1 MRLTLKNIAKV
12 RKADVEINGI
22 TVIAG
27 ENDTGKSTVGKALY
41 SVFNSLYHVEN
52 QIKDERVRTISN
64 LLDGLYLQKRNG
76 RSNNGD
82 RRETAEKILDKYFQ
96 QKNKRSLI
104 KEDVLDFLFDY
115 GEADAAFNDTIIDD
129 VIDKIEEILAISN
142 EEILKRVITT
152 KLSAEF
158 NRQINNVY
166 SEEDG
171 VIQLRIQNDTFEI
184 LASENQVKDTSA
196 SFPLKTEIVYLD
208 DPFILDEVGPY
219 RGFSG
224 LSVFLRHSGNHR
236 DQVRDKLTLNKQ
248 QSTFKDSKSGAS
260 VIFFIISTISFIEEI
275 LADQKL
281 DRIYEKID
289 SVCDGQMIST
299 KRNGLGYQKKGTDK
313 VLDVKNISTGLKTF
327 VILKTLLMNGTL
339 EENGTIILDEPEIHL
354 HPQWQLLFA
363 ELIVLIQKE
372 FNMHILLNTHSPYFL
387 QAIEVYAAKY
397 EIADKCKYY
406 LAQLEGDMAVINDVS
421 DSTETIY
428 KLLAKP
434 FQDLENVRYEN
445 D

>member
-1 MRLTLKNIAKV
+1 M
-12 RKADVEINGI
+12 EINGI

-248 QSTFKDSKSGAS
+248 QSTF
-260 VIFFIISTISFIEEI
+260 IEEI

>member
-1 MRLTLKNIAKV
+1 MRLTLENIAKV

-27 ENDTGKSTVGKALY
+27 ENNTGKSTVGKALY

-52 QIKDERVRTISN
+52 QIREERVRTISN
-64 LLDGLYLQKRNG
+64 HIERLTIQINRRFIDLEGSAPQNVAEQIVADYYEQKG
-76 RSNNGD
+76 Q
-82 RRETAEKILDKYFQ
+82 EAC
-96 QKNKRSLI
+96 I
-104 KEDVLDFLFDY
+104 KEALSQFLWKNDKPEESIIEGKEVKDFIRKVKEIL
-115 GEADAAFNDTIIDD
+115 EVSDD
-129 VIDKIEEILAISN
+129 VI
-142 EEILKRVITT
+142 LKTVLKN
-152 KLSAEF
+152 KLNSEF

-166 SEEDG
+166 NDEAGNISLDIRKKQIRIVVSEDS
-171 VIQLRIQNDTFEI
+171 VKKIQTPISLQ
-184 LASENQVKDTSA
+184 
-196 SFPLKTEIVYLD
+196 TEAVYLD
-208 DPFILDEVGPY
+208 DQFILDEAGLFVGFM
-219 RGFSG
+219 GFSSYLKSSMG
-224 LSVFLRHSGNHR
+224 ISHR
-236 DQVRDKLTLNKQ
+236 SDAREKL
-248 QSTFKDSKSGAS
+248 FDSQKENTA
-260 VIFFIISTISFIEEI
+260 IDEI
-275 LADQKL
+275 LTNRKL
-281 DRIYEKID
+281 EKIYEKID
-289 SVCDGQMIST
+289 SVCDGEMIPMKQS
-299 KRNGLGYQKKGTDK
+299 GLGYQKKGTDK

-406 LAQLEGDMAVINDVS
+406 LAQLEGDMAVIIDVS

>member
-1 MRLTLKNIAKV
+1 MRLTLENIAKV

-27 ENDTGKSTVGKALY
+27 ENNTGKSTVGKALY
-41 SVFNSLYHVEN
+41 SVFNSLYHVED
-52 QIKDERVRTISN
+52 QMRDERVMTISN
-64 LLDGLYLQKRNG
+64 LLGALYLQIRNRG
-76 RSNNGD
+76 SRFVE
-82 RRETAEKILDKYFQ
+82 RREVAEKILDEYPQ
-96 QKNKRSLI
+96 QQDKKALI
-104 KEDVLDFLFDY
+104 RQAVLDFLFDF
-115 GEADAAFNDTIIDD
+115 GETDVAFNDAGMDET
-129 VIDKIEEILAISN
+129 VDKIGEVLAISD
-142 EEILKRVITT
+142 EEILKRVIAA
-152 KLSAEF
+152 KLNGEF
-158 NRQINNVY
+158 NEQINNVY
-166 SEEDG
+166 REEDG
-171 VIQLRIQNDTFEI
+171 AIELLIRNNTFK
-184 LASENQVKDTSA
+184 LFASENRVKDISTP
-196 SFPLKTEIVYLD
+196 FPLKTEIVYLD
-208 DPFILDEVGPY
+208 DPFILDEVGSY
-219 RGFSG
+219 RTIPRFS
-224 LSVFLRHSGNHR
+224 LSESSFALRQGGTHR
-236 DQVRDKLTLNKQ
+236 DQVRDKLSPKRKKITLI
-248 QSTFKDSKSGAS
+248 D
-260 VIFFIISTISFIEEI
+260 EI
-275 LADQKL
+275 LTDQKL

-289 SVCDGQMIST
+289 VVCDGQMILMN
-299 KRNGLGYQKKGTDK
+299 RNGLGYQKKGTDK

>member
-1 MRLTLKNIAKV
+1 MRLTLENIAKV

-52 QIKDERVRTISN
+52 QIREERVRTISN

-96 QKNKRSLI
+96 QKDKRSLI

-142 EEILKRVITT
+142 EEILKRVVTT

-171 VIQLRIQNDTFEI
+171 VIQLQIQNDTFEI
-184 LASENQVKDTSA
+184 LASENQVKNTSA

-248 QSTFKDSKSGAS
+248 QSTY
-260 VIFFIISTISFIEEI
+260 IEEI

-281 DRIYEKID
+281 DRIYEKLD
-289 SVCDGQMIST
+289 SVCDGQMIFT
-299 KRNGLGYQKKGTDK
+299 KRNGLVYQTKGTDK

-406 LAQLEGDMAVINDVS
+406 LAQLEGDMAIINDVS

>member
-1 MRLTLKNIAKV
+1 MRLTLENIAKV

-27 ENDTGKSTVGKALY
+27 ENNTGKSTVGKALY

-52 QIKDERVRTISN
+52 QIREERVKTITNHIERLTIQINRRFIDLEGSA
-64 LLDGLYLQKRNG
+64 LQ
-76 RSNNGD
+76 SV
-82 RRETAEKILDKYFQ
+82 AERIVADYYE
-96 QKNKRSLI
+96 QKGQEVCI
-104 KEDVLDFLFDY
+104 KETLSRFLWKNDKPEESIIEGKEVKDFICKVKEIL
-115 GEADAAFNDTIIDD
+115 EVSDD
-129 VIDKIEEILAISN
+129 VI
-142 EEILKRVITT
+142 LKTVLKN
-152 KLSAEF
+152 KLNSEF

-166 SEEDG
+166 NDEAGNISLDIRKKQIRIVVSEDS
-171 VIQLRIQNDTFEI
+171 VKKIQTPISLQ
-184 LASENQVKDTSA
+184 
-196 SFPLKTEIVYLD
+196 TEAVYLD
-208 DPFILDEVGPY
+208 DPFVLDEAGQLGRSMGV
-219 RGFSG
+219 SM
-224 LSVFLRHSGNHR
+224 FLKRYMGTNHR
-236 DQVRDKLTLNKQ
+236 SDARAKLV
-248 QSTFKDSKSGAS
+248 DSQKENTA
-260 VIFFIISTISFIEEI
+260 IDEI
-275 LADQKL
+275 LIKRKL
-281 DRIYEKID
+281 EKIYGKID
-289 SVCDGQMIST
+289 SVCDGQMIFT
-299 KRNGLGYQKKGTDK
+299 KRNGLVYQTKGTDK

-406 LAQLEGDMAVINDVS
+406 LAQLEGDMAVIIDVS

>member
-1 MRLTLKNIAKV
+1 MRLTLENIAKV

-27 ENDTGKSTVGKALY
+27 ENNTGKSTVGKALY

-52 QIKDERVRTISN
+52 QIREERVKTITNHIERLTIQINRRFIDLEGSA
-64 LLDGLYLQKRNG
+64 LQ
-76 RSNNGD
+76 SV
-82 RRETAEKILDKYFQ
+82 AERIVADYYE
-96 QKNKRSLI
+96 QKGQEACI
-104 KEDVLDFLFDY
+104 KETLSRFLWKNDKPEESIIEGKEVKDFICKVKEIL
-115 GEADAAFNDTIIDD
+115 EVSDD
-129 VIDKIEEILAISN
+129 VI
-142 EEILKRVITT
+142 LKTVLKN
-152 KLSAEF
+152 KLNSEF

-166 SEEDG
+166 NDEAGNISLDIRKKQIRI
-171 VIQLRIQNDTFEI
+171 VI
-184 LASENQVKDTSA
+184 SENSVKEVQTPIS
-196 SFPLKTEIVYLD
+196 LQTEAVYLD
-208 DPFILDEVGPY
+208 DPFILDEAGLLAQSI
-219 RGFSG
+219 GFSA
-224 LSVFLRHSGNHR
+224 LLKSSINISHR
-236 DQVRDKLTLNKQ
+236 SDAREKL
-248 QSTFKDSKSGAS
+248 FDSKKENTA
-260 VIFFIISTISFIEEI
+260 IDEI
-275 LADQKL
+275 LINRKL
-281 DRIYEKID
+281 EKIYEKID
-289 SVCDGQMIST
+289 SVCDGQMIPM

-406 LAQLEGDMAVINDVS
+406 LAQLEGDMAVIDDVS

>member
-96 QKNKRSLI
+96 QKDKRSLI

-208 DPFILDEVGPY
+208 DPFILDEVEPY

-224 LSVFLRHSGNHR
+224 LSVFLRYSGNHR

-248 QSTFKDSKSGAS
+248 QST
-260 VIFFIISTISFIEEI
+260 FIEEI

-406 LAQLEGDMAVINDVS
+406 LAQLEGDMAVIDDVS

>member
-1 MRLTLKNIAKV
+1 MRLTLENIAKV

-27 ENDTGKSTVGKALY
+27 ENNTGKSTVGKALY

-52 QIKDERVRTISN
+52 QIREERVRTISN

-96 QKNKRSLI
+96 QKDKRSLI

-208 DPFILDEVGPY
+208 DPFILDEVEPY

-248 QSTFKDSKSGAS
+248 QSTF
-260 VIFFIISTISFIEEI
+260 IEEI

-289 SVCDGQMIST
+289 SVCDGQMIFT
-299 KRNGLGYQKKGTDK
+299 KRNGLVYQTKGTDK

-372 FNMHILLNTHSPYFL
+372 FHMHILLNTHSPYFL

-406 LAQLEGDMAVINDVS
+406 LAQLDGDMAVINDVS

>member
-196 SFPLKTEIVYLD
+196 LFPLKTEIVYLD

-248 QSTFKDSKSGAS
+248 QST
-260 VIFFIISTISFIEEI
+260 FIEEI

>member
-1 MRLTLKNIAKV
+1 MRLTLENIAKV

-27 ENDTGKSTVGKALY
+27 ENNTGKSTVGKALY

-52 QIKDERVRTISN
+52 QIREERVRTISN

-76 RSNNGD
+76 RSNNND

-96 QKNKRSLI
+96 QKDKRSLI

-115 GEADAAFNDTIIDD
+115 GEANAAFNDDGMDET
-129 VIDKIEEILAISN
+129 IDKIGEILAISD
-142 EEILKRVITT
+142 EEILKRVVTT

-166 SEEDG
+166 SEENG
-171 VIQLRIQNDTFEI
+171 VIQLQIQNDTFEI
-184 LASENQVKDTSA
+184 LASENQVEDTSA

-224 LSVFLRHSGNHR
+224 LSVFLRHNGNHR

-248 QSTFKDSKSGAS
+248 QSTF
-260 VIFFIISTISFIEEI
+260 IEEI

-281 DRIYEKID
+281 DRIYEKMD
-289 SVCDGQMIST
+289 SVCDGRMIST

-313 VLDVKNISTGLKTF
+313 ILDVKNISTGLKTF

-406 LAQLEGDMAVINDVS
+406 LAQLEGDMSIINDVS

>member
-1 MRLTLKNIAKV
+1 MRLTLENIAKV

-27 ENDTGKSTVGKALY
+27 ENNTGKSTVGKALY
-41 SVFNSLYHVEN
+41 SVFNSLYHVED
-52 QIKDERVRTISN
+52 QMRDERLTTISN
-64 LLDGLYLQKRNG
+64 IIG
-76 RSNNGD
+76 RW
-82 RRETAEKILDKYFQ
+82 
-96 QKNKRSLI
+96 LI
-104 KEDVLDFLFDY
+104 KIRRGRVSLQYLDSYDIEQIVDNSYAQKEQDEFIKNFIIHFVWKEEEPEKSIVEGKEFNDVVRKIKDVLNVS
-115 GEADAAFNDTIIDD
+115 ND
-129 VIDKIEEILAISN
+129 
-142 EEILKRVITT
+142 EILKTVLTN
-152 KLSAEF
+152 KMNSEF
-158 NRQINNVY
+158 NGQFNNIY
-166 SEEDG
+166 NNQEGS
-171 VIQLRIQNDTFEI
+171 ISLTIQNEQSKIIVLEDTVREVLNPI
-184 LASENQVKDTSA
+184 ALQ
-196 SFPLKTEIVYLD
+196 TEAIYLD
-208 DPFILDEVGPY
+208 DPFVLDEVGRFVRPM
-219 RGFSG
+219 G
-224 LSVFLRHSGNHR
+224 LSSYLKSSMGISHR
-236 DQVRDKLTLNKQ
+236 SDAREKLIDGQKENTAI
-248 QSTFKDSKSGAS
+248 D
-260 VIFFIISTISFIEEI
+260 EI
-275 LADQKL
+275 LINRKL
-281 DRIYEKID
+281 EQIYEKID

-327 VILKTLLMNGTL
+327 VIVKTLLMNGTL

-372 FNMHILLNTHSPYFL
+372 FHMHILLNTHSPSFL

-406 LAQLEGDMAVINDVS
+406 LAQLDGDMAVINDVS

-434 FQDLENVRYEN
+434 FQNLENVRYEN

>member
-1 MRLTLKNIAKV
+1 MRLTLENIAKV

-27 ENDTGKSTVGKALY
+27 ENNTGKSTVGKALY

-52 QIKDERVRTISN
+52 QIREERVRTISN

-76 RSNNGD
+76 RSNNND

-96 QKNKRSLI
+96 QKDKRSLI

-115 GEADAAFNDTIIDD
+115 GEANAAFNDDGMDET
-129 VIDKIEEILAISN
+129 IDKIGEILAISD
-142 EEILKRVITT
+142 EEILKRVVTT

-166 SEEDG
+166 SEENG
-171 VIQLRIQNDTFEI
+171 VIQLQIQNDTFEI
-184 LASENQVKDTSA
+184 LASENQVEDTSA
-196 SFPLKTEIVYLD
+196 AFPLKTEIVYLD

-224 LSVFLRHSGNHR
+224 LSVFLRHNGNHR

-248 QSTFKDSKSGAS
+248 QSTF
-260 VIFFIISTISFIEEI
+260 IEEI

-281 DRIYEKID
+281 DRIYEKMD
-289 SVCDGQMIST
+289 SVCDGRMIST

-313 VLDVKNISTGLKTF
+313 ILDVKNISTGLKTF

-406 LAQLEGDMAVINDVS
+406 LAQLEGDMAVIIDVS

>member
-1 MRLTLKNIAKV
+1 MRLTLENIAKV

-27 ENDTGKSTVGKALY
+27 ENNTGKSTVGKALY

-52 QIKDERVRTISN
+52 QIREERVRTISN
-64 LLDGLYLQKRNG
+64 HIERLTIQINRRFIDLEGSAPQNVAEQLVDTYYNQKEQEG
-76 RSNNGD
+76 F
-82 RRETAEKILDKYFQ
+82 I
-96 QKNKRSLI
+96 KNTI
-104 KEDVLDFLFDY
+104 THFFWKEDEPEKGVIEGKEL
-115 GEADAAFNDTIIDD
+115 ND
-129 VIDKIEEILAISN
+129 VIRKIKDVLEVSN
-142 EEILKRVITT
+142 DEILKTVLTN
-152 KLSAEF
+152 KLNSEF
-158 NRQINNVY
+158 NRQINNIYNNGEGSISLIIRNEQSRIVVL
-166 SEEDG
+166 EDMVRESLNPIG
-171 VIQLRIQNDTFEI
+171 LQ
-184 LASENQVKDTSA
+184 
-196 SFPLKTEIVYLD
+196 TEAVYLD
-208 DPFILDEVGPY
+208 DPFVLDEAGQLGRSMGV
-219 RGFSG
+219 SM
-224 LSVFLRHSGNHR
+224 FLKRYMGTNHR
-236 DQVRDKLTLNKQ
+236 SDARAKLV
-248 QSTFKDSKSGAS
+248 DSQKENTA
-260 VIFFIISTISFIEEI
+260 IDEI
-275 LADQKL
+275 LIKRKL
-281 DRIYEKID
+281 EKIYGKID
-289 SVCDGQMIST
+289 SVCDGQMIFT
-299 KRNGLGYQKKGTDK
+299 KRNGLVYQTKGTDK

-406 LAQLEGDMAVINDVS
+406 LAQLEGDMAVIDDVS

>member
-1 MRLTLKNIAKV
+1 MRLTLENIAKV

-248 QSTFKDSKSGAS
+248 QSTF
-260 VIFFIISTISFIEEI
+260 IEEI

-434 FQDLENVRYEN
+434 FQDLENLRYEN

>member
-248 QSTFKDSKSGAS
+248 QSTF
-260 VIFFIISTISFIEEI
+260 IEEI

>member
-1 MRLTLKNIAKV
+1 MRLTLENIAKV

-27 ENDTGKSTVGKALY
+27 ENNTGKSTVGKALY

-52 QIKDERVRTISN
+52 QIREERVRTISN

-76 RSNNGD
+76 RSNNND

-96 QKNKRSLI
+96 QKDKRSLI

-115 GEADAAFNDTIIDD
+115 GEANAAFNDDGMDET
-129 VIDKIEEILAISN
+129 IDKIGEILAISD
-142 EEILKRVITT
+142 EEILKRVVTT

-166 SEEDG
+166 SEENG
-171 VIQLRIQNDTFEI
+171 VIQLQIQNDTFEI
-184 LASENQVKDTSA
+184 LASENQVEDTSA

-208 DPFILDEVGPY
+208 DPSILDEVGPY

-224 LSVFLRHSGNHR
+224 LSVFLRHNGNHR

-248 QSTFKDSKSGAS
+248 QSTF
-260 VIFFIISTISFIEEI
+260 IEEI

-281 DRIYEKID
+281 DRIYEKMD
-289 SVCDGQMIST
+289 SVCDGRMIST

-313 VLDVKNISTGLKTF
+313 ILDVKNISTGLKTF

-406 LAQLEGDMAVINDVS
+406 LAQLDGDMAVINDVS

>member
-1 MRLTLKNIAKV
+1 MTN
-12 RKADVEINGI
+12 RK
-22 TVIAG
+22 
-27 ENDTGKSTVGKALY
+27 L
-41 SVFNSLYHVEN
+41 
-52 QIKDERVRTISN
+52 
-64 LLDGLYLQKRNG
+64 
-76 RSNNGD
+76 
-82 RRETAEKILDKYFQ
+82 EK
-96 QKNKRSLI
+96 
-104 KEDVLDFLFDY
+104 
-115 GEADAAFNDTIIDD
+115 
-129 VIDKIEEILAISN
+129 
-142 EEILKRVITT
+142 
-152 KLSAEF
+152 
-158 NRQINNVY
+158 
-166 SEEDG
+166 
-171 VIQLRIQNDTFEI
+171 
-184 LASENQVKDTSA
+184 
-196 SFPLKTEIVYLD
+196 
-208 DPFILDEVGPY
+208 
-219 RGFSG
+219 
-224 LSVFLRHSGNHR
+224 
-236 DQVRDKLTLNKQ
+236 
-248 QSTFKDSKSGAS
+248 
-260 VIFFIISTISFIEEI
+260 
-275 LADQKL
+275 
-281 DRIYEKID
+281 IYEKID
-289 SVCDGQMIST
+289 SVCDGEMIPMKQS
-299 KRNGLGYQKKGTDK
+299 GLGYQKKGTDK

>member
-1 MRLTLKNIAKV
+1 MRLTLENIAKV

-27 ENDTGKSTVGKALY
+27 ENNTGKSTVGKALY

-52 QIKDERVRTISN
+52 QIREERVTTIV
-64 LLDGLYLQKRNG
+64 
-76 RSNNGD
+76 
-82 RRETAEKILDKYFQ
+82 
-96 QKNKRSLI
+96 SLI
-104 KEDVLDFLFDY
+104 ERLTMRTKRGYINVQHLEQQDIAEQLVDNYYNQKEQEGFIKDTIIHFFWKEDEPGKGIIEGKELNDGVQKIKDVLDVS
-115 GEADAAFNDTIIDD
+115 DD
-129 VIDKIEEILAISN
+129 
-142 EEILKRVITT
+142 EILKTVLTN
-152 KLSAEF
+152 KLNSEF
-158 NRQINNVY
+158 SRQINNIYHNKRGIISLIIRNEQSKVEI
-166 SEEDG
+166 SENT
-171 VIQLRIQNDTFEI
+171 VKEI
-184 LASENQVKDTSA
+184 LK
-196 SFPLKTEIVYLD
+196 PLSLQTEAVYLD
-208 DPFILDEVGPY
+208 DPFVLDE
-219 RGFSG
+219 
-224 LSVFLRHSGNHR
+224 
-236 DQVRDKLTLNKQ
+236 
-248 QSTFKDSKSGAS
+248 SGAFAGLMS
-260 VIFFIISTISFIEEI
+260 LQVILKRSMGATHRSDAREKLSGSYRENTMIDEI
-275 LADQKL
+275 LISRRL
-281 DRIYEKID
+281 DKIYEKID
-289 SVCDGQMIST
+289 SVCDGQMIPM

-313 VLDVKNISTGLKTF
+313 ILDVKNISTGLKTF

-339 EENGTIILDEPEIHL
+339 EENGTLILDEPEIHL
-354 HPQWQLLFA
+354 HPQWQILFA

-406 LAQLEGDMAVINDVS
+406 LAQSDGDMAVINDVS